1 MANHIGTILHLI
13 LMRRLSMG
21 LINNIKTFINVG
33 FLAGTD
39 ATVTKVFGDYDTA
52 AQAQAD
58 INRLAAVMDS
68 NIVCKKFSKRKSQ
81 EQLFLEDLLGEKEEP
96 KKEEPK
102 SRQQTL
108 LEWWNSLSDEEKQ
121 FFKELNK

>member
-1 MANHIGTILHLI
+1 
-13 LMRRLSMG
+13 MG
-21 LINNIKTFINVG
+21 LWNNIKTFVNVG

-81 EQLFLEDLLGEKEEP
+81 EQLFLEDLLREEP
-96 KKEEPK
+96 EPPEPKDKKEV
-102 SRQQTL
+102 L
-108 LEWWNSLSDEEKQ
+108 LEWYNALTAEEKE
-121 FFKELNK
+121 FVKNALK

>member
-1 MANHIGTILHLI
+1 
-13 LMRRLSMG
+13 MG

>member
-1 MANHIGTILHLI
+1 
-13 LMRRLSMG
+13 MG
-21 LINNIKTFINVG
+21 LWTNVKTFINVG

-52 AQAQAD
+52 ASAQAD

-68 NIVCKKFSKRKSQ
+68 NIICKKFSKRKSQ
-81 EQLFLEDLLGEKEEP
+81 EQLFLEDLLGDEPEP
-96 KKEEPK
+96 KTEPK
-102 SRQQTL
+102 PKNREQTL
-108 LEWWNSLSDEEKQ
+108 MEWWESLTPEEKK

>member
-1 MANHIGTILHLI
+1 
-13 LMRRLSMG
+13 MG
-21 LINNIKTFINVG
+21 LWNNLKTFINVG

-81 EQLFLEDLLGEKEEP
+81 EQLFLEDLLGEEPAKPEKPSKE
-96 KKEEPK
+96 
-102 SRQQTL
+102 SL
-108 LEWWNSLSDEEKQ
+108 LEWFNSLPEEDRTFIKNAL
-121 FFKELNK
+121 K

>member
-1 MANHIGTILHLI
+1 
-13 LMRRLSMG
+13 MG
-21 LINNIKTFINVG
+21 LWNNLKTFINVG

-52 AQAQAD
+52 AAAQAD

-81 EQLFLEDLLGEKEEP
+81 EQLFLEDLLGEEEP
-96 KKEEPK
+96 KQPKHEPMD
-102 SRQQTL
+102 L
-108 LEWWNSLSDEEKQ
+108 IAWWNSLSDEEKKTVRDIV
-121 FFKELNK
+121 KE

>member
-1 MANHIGTILHLI
+1 
-13 LMRRLSMG
+13 MG
-21 LINNIKTFINVG
+21 LWNNIKTFVNVG

-81 EQLFLEDLLGEKEEP
+81 EQLFLEDLIREEPEEP
-96 KKEEPK
+96 KDKKEA
-102 SRQQTL
+102 L
-108 LEWWNSLSDEEKQ
+108 LEWYNSLPPEEKE
-121 FFKELNK
+121 FVKNALK